1 MLGAPAQV
9 GLGLRVPALDRQHEA
24 LRRVQPLVEHL
35 GHPRAFL
42 GIGQFGIAGI
52 DVVRQAGF
60 LLQPVRGILERRN
73 DKVERHAEALRGA
86 LGEFLGIADGGLAR
100 AFDAR
105 DQRIVLPDRH
115 AVFPPVQAESPAR
128 QALAGIPFALAI
140 MQQAAR
146 RKARA
151 EAPDQVVAEP
161 ALGRTDRGDVP
172 LRAFQIVH
180 RHEGRLAAHRE
191 ADVAGGQIGID
202 LLAERV
208 ELLPGGFRE
217 RLGDARRL
225 ADARDRHLE
234 AELDLGKARHAGDR
248 RGGAEVRRGGDRDMA
263 LAGQHAR
270 GRVEADPASAGN
282 IDLGPGVQVGE
293 VVLDLARAFQR
304 IDVGAKLDQIA
315 GDKPRG
321 EAEMAHRLD
330 Q

>member
-24 LRRVQPLVEHL
+24 LRRVQPLVEHFC
-35 GHPRAFL
+35 HPRALF
-42 GIGQFGIAGI
+42 GVGQLGIAGI
-52 DVVRQAGF
+52 DIVRQASF
-60 LLQPVRGILERRN
+60 LLQPVRRIFEGRDDEIQ
-73 DKVERHAEALRGA
+73 RHAEALRGA
-86 LGEFLGIADGGLAR
+86 LGEFLGVFYGGVAR
-100 AFDAR
+100 AFDAG
-105 DQRIVLPDRH
+105 DQRVVLPDRH

-128 QALAGIPFALAI
+128 QALAGIPLALAI
-140 MQQAAR
+140 MQQASG

-151 EAPDQVVAEP
+151 QPADQVVAEP
-161 ALGRTDRGDVP
+161 ALGWTHRGDIP
-172 LRAFQIVH
+172 LRAFEIVH

-191 ADVAGGQIGID
+191 AHVAVGQIGID
-202 LLAERV
+202 LLAQRI
-208 ELLPGGFRE
+208 ELLPGSFRK

-225 ADARDRHLE
+225 ADARDLHLE

-248 RGGAEVRRGGDRDMA
+248 RGGAEVRRGGDRDMP

-270 GRVEADPASAGN
+270 GGVEADPAGAGD

-293 VVLDLARAFQR
+293 IVLDLARAFQR